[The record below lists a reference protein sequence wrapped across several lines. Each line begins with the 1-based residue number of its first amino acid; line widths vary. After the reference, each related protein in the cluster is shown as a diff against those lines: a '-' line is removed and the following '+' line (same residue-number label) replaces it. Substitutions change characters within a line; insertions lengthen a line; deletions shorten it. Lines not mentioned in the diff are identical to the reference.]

1 MKRPAT
7 APTLDPES
15 PHSAVYLAGR
25 REWNERYGSYIAQRD
40 AWRLLA
46 MASLGVAAIAVSGVV
61 WLSSQS
67 RVVPYVVEV
76 NHLGDA
82 LAVRRA
88 NVATA
93 VDPGVIRAQLARF
106 ISDVRSVS
114 IDVQAERGMI
124 NEAYAMVDRNAP
136 AHRFLNDYFAQKD
149 PFKRAANETV
159 AAHAESVLP
168 LPGGSTWRVEWREDT
183 TSRDGRPLSTKYWE
197 ATITVS
203 FNPPTTEAQIL
214 VNPTGL
220 FVEST
225 PWGERQMA
233 HP

>member
-1 MKRPAT
+1 MKRPAN
-7 APTLDPES
+7 AQTLDPDS

-46 MASLGVAAIAVSGVV
+46 MASLGVAAIAVAGVV
-61 WLSSQS
+61 WLSAQS

-88 NVATA
+88 DVVTS
-93 VDPGVIRAQLARF
+93 VDPAVIRAQLARF
-106 ISDVRSVS
+106 IGDVRSVY
-114 IDVQAERGMI
+114 IDVQAERAVIG
-124 NEAYAMVDRNAP
+124 EAYAMVDKNA
-136 AHRFLNDYFAQKD
+136 AAFTFLNDYFASND
-149 PFKRAANETV
+149 PFKRAAQETV
-159 AAHAESVLP
+159 AAHVESVLP
-168 LPGGSTWRVEWREDT
+168 LPGGNTWRVEWRED
-183 TSRDGRPLSTKYWE
+183 SYARDGRPESVKHWE

-203 FNPPTTEAQIL
+203 INPPTTDEAIL

-225 PWGERQMA
+225 PWGERQVGQ
-233 HP
+233 

>member
-1 MKRPAT
+1 MMRPVT

-46 MASLGVAAIAVSGVV
+46 MASLGVAALAVGGVV

-93 VDPGVIRAQLARF
+93 VDPGVIRGATGPLHQRCALGLHRCPGRAR
-106 ISDVRSVS
+106 D
-114 IDVQAERGMI
+114 D
-124 NEAYAMVDRNAP
+124 
-136 AHRFLNDYFAQKD
+136 
-149 PFKRAANETV
+149 
-159 AAHAESVLP
+159 
-168 LPGGSTWRVEWREDT
+168 
-183 TSRDGRPLSTKYWE
+183 
-197 ATITVS
+197 
-203 FNPPTTEAQIL
+203 
-214 VNPTGL
+214 
-220 FVEST
+220 
-225 PWGERQMA
+225 
-233 HP
+233 